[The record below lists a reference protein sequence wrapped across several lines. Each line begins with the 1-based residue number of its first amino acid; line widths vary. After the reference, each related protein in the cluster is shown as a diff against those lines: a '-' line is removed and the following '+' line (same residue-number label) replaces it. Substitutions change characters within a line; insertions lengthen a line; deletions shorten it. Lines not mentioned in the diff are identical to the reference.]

1 MQHCPQ
7 LLPLLG
13 GGSTNTAEATY
24 HELMHPLSHLVNA
37 VLSTASAP
45 AGGRST
51 NIAEATYHELM
62 HPLSHLVNAV
72 LSTAPAPAG
81 GGDQLTLLKPHTM
94 S

>member
-37 VLSTASAP
+37 VLSTAPVP
-45 AGGRST
+45 AGGGGST
-51 NIAEATYHELM
+51 NTAEATYHELM
-62 HPLSHLVNAV
+62 HPLSHLVNAA

-81 GGDQLTLLKPHTM
+81 GGIN
-94 S
+94 

>member
-37 VLSTASAP
+37 VLSTAPAP
-45 AGGRST
+45 AGGGST

-62 HPLSHLVNAV
+62 HPLSHLVNAA

-81 GGDQLTLLKPHTM
+81 GGQLTLLKPHTM

>member
-1 MQHCPQ
+1 MQYCPQ

-13 GGSTNTAEATY
+13 GG
-24 HELMHPLSHLVNA
+24 
-37 VLSTASAP
+37 
-45 AGGRST
+45 ST

-62 HPLSHLVNAV
+62 HPLSHLVNAA